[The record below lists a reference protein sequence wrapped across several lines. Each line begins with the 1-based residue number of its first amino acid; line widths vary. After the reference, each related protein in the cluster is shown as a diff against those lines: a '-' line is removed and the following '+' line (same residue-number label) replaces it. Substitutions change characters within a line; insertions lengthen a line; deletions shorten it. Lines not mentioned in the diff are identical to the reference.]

1 MVIDR
6 FAAASKLRPDG
17 VLGFHSAL
25 ELHGVAY
32 SEFSEVQL
40 ISAGRAELVDL
51 PFSACRFIAP
61 PKALA
66 AAGKADYLTLTMD
79 RQGVRSA

>member
-25 ELHGVAY
+25 ELHGIAY
-32 SEFSEVQL
+32 SEFNEVQL
-40 ISAGRAELVDL
+40 VSAGRTERVDL
-51 PFSACRFIAP
+51 PFGACR
-61 PKALA
+61 LC
-66 AAGKADYLTLTMD
+66 
-79 RQGVRSA
+79 RSAEGVGKRPARLTT